1 MHAPT
6 PGKKLAAIG
15 AAAALAAG
23 SAMIAA
29 PAMAAPAA
37 GGEGGT
43 AFAKAASTAFAAD
56 TKAAAKT
63 KSAKASKIAAM
74 GFGKDGEVVVQSTDK
89 ALTAD
94 SDELKSIKAYAAKE
108 GKDLK
113 VSFIGTKGYEA
124 YGATAKIDKKSVA
137 KGETFADNGKSIKDL
152 VNGAGYIMLTSATQ
166 GSLCSTGFN
175 ATEGGKPIIITAG
188 HCTEGMD
195 GKKAYREAP
204 SSSEAVAGKGASEF
218 LDGDASGAKPFG
230 TVTYS
235 QFGPTAIDENETQLP
250 EGITPAKAQDFGL
263 LAVDGGLNLNQP
275 GVTTNWN
282 EKDAKNE
289 DNLAKDTTPVKG
301 VHDVT
306 TKDVGSDVWRS
317 GRTTGK
323 QTGPIG
329 YEDQQTIAIVDGYS
343 NIGGRLVYGFAS
355 ETLADHGDS
364 GGAVMKGDQA
374 VGVVSGG
381 SPAKAGHKA
390 FLWTAEL
397 AEGLTQLK
405 NKGHNVKV
413 TTDGDTTTPPGT
425 PEPTDT
431 TTAPTEE
438 PTTPAPTDEP
448 TTTAPTE
455 EPTSPAPTTTAPTEK
470 PTTDAPTTPAPTSS
484 APTTE
489 PTQTSKPTQTTEAPK
504 ADPKL
509 TIDPKKVSAKNF
521 VNEKKGVT
529 LKVANLEK
537 GQKVDFTVSPSG
549 KNVKPY
555 ELTATADANG
565 TAQWKVY
572 GTSASDPEVY
582 VGKYQVKAQ
591 PQTDAKAAN
600 DPLTGSFQVV
610 SGDANPGGGDNGDD
624 NGNGSGDNGS
634 DDNGSGDNGKELPKT
649 GVTSAPLLGGAI
661 ALILVGAATVF
672 LARRKKN

>member
-37 GGEGGT
+37 GGEGSNPE
-43 AFAKAASTAFAAD
+43 FAKAASKAFAAD
-56 TKAAAKT
+56 TKADTKT
-63 KSAKASKIAAM
+63 KSTKASKIAAV
-74 GFGKDGEVVVQSTDK
+74 GFGKDGAVVVQSTDE
-89 ALTAD
+89 ALKAD
-94 SDELKSIKAYAAKE
+94 SDEVKALKAYADEKKV
-108 GKDLK
+108 GLK
-113 VSFIGTKGYEA
+113 VSFIGSKGYSA
-124 YGATAKIDKKSVA
+124 FGAKASGLKTDASALKATS
-137 KGETFADNGKSIKDL
+137 NGKSVNDL
-152 VNGAGYIMLTSATQ
+152 VNGAGYLVESSA
-166 GSLCSTGFN
+166 GIGICSTGFN
-175 ATEGGKPIIITAG
+175 ATEGGKPIVITAG
-188 HCTEGMD
+188 HCTD
-195 GKKAYREAP
+195 GAVESKGKVYREAP
-204 SSSEAVAGKGASEF
+204 STSEYITKDGESSKV
-218 LDGDASGAKPFG
+218 LDGDQEGNPLPFG

-235 QFGPTAIDENETQLP
+235 QYGPNADT
-250 EGITPAKAQDFGL
+250 AKANPENSQDFGL
-263 LAVDGGLNLNQP
+263 LAVDGDVKLNQP

-282 EKDAKNE
+282 DNDAKNE
-289 DNLAKDTTPVKG
+289 NNLAKDTKPVTG
-301 VHDVT
+301 IRDVT
-306 TKDVGSDVWRS
+306 KDEIGESVWRS

-323 QTGPIG
+323 KTGTIG
-329 YEDQQTIAIVDGYS
+329 SDDPTVQIVDGYA
-343 NIGGRLVYGFAS
+343 NIQDANKKSHIVYGFAS
-355 ETLADHGDS
+355 DTVAWHGDS
-364 GGAVMKGDQA
+364 GGAVMMGDKA

-381 SPAKAGHKA
+381 SPASGTAPA

-397 AEGLTQLK
+397 YQGVKQLEA
-405 NKGHNVKV
+405 KGHKV
-413 TTDGDTTTPPGT
+413 ELTTDGDTTTPPESPT
-425 PEPTDT
+425 PTDT

-438 PTTPAPTDEP
+438 PTTPAPTN

-529 LKVANLEK
+529 LKVANLNK
-537 GQKVDFTVSPSG
+537 GQKVAFTVTPSG

-555 ELTATADANG
+555 ELTATADAKG

-572 GTSASDPEVY
+572 GTSGNDPEVY
-582 VGKYQVKAQ
+582 VGKYKVKAQ

-610 SGDANPGGGDNGDD
+610 SGDANPGGGDDGDD
-624 NGNGSGDNGS
+624 NGNDSGDNGS
-634 DDNGSGDNGKELPKT
+634 DDNGSGDNGNELPKT
-649 GVTSAPLLGGAI
+649 GVTSAPLVGGAI

>member
-29 PAMAAPAA
+29 PTMAAETA
-37 GGEGGT
+37 GGEGGNPE
-43 AFAKAASTAFAAD
+43 FAKAASSAFAIDA
-56 TKAAAKT
+56 
-63 KSAKASKIAAM
+63 IAAV

-89 ALTAD
+89 ALKAD
-94 SDELKSIKAYAAKE
+94 SDQVKALKAYADEK
-108 GKDLK
+108 KVDLK
-113 VSFIGTKGYEA
+113 VSFIGSKGYSA
-124 YGATAKIDKKSVA
+124 FDATVKKASGKA
-137 KGETFADNGKSIKDL
+137 FAANGKSTKDL
-152 VNGAGYIMLTSATQ
+152 VNGAGYLIDQ
-166 GSLCSTGFN
+166 GGGYFGICSTGFN
-175 ATEGGKPIIITAG
+175 ATEGGKPIVITAG
-188 HCTEGMD
+188 HCTDQAE
-195 GKKAYREAP
+195 GKKVVREAP
-204 SSSEAVAGKGASEF
+204 SASEYVTGDDSKTGWM
-218 LDGDASGAKPFG
+218 DGDAQNPIPFG

-235 QFGPTAIDENETQLP
+235 QYGPNADTNKATPENS
-250 EGITPAKAQDFGL
+250 QDFGL
-263 LAVDGGLNLNQP
+263 LAVDGNLDLNQP

-282 EKDAKNE
+282 KTDAKAEN
-289 DNLAKDTTPVKG
+289 NLAKDTNPVTG
-301 VHDVT
+301 IHDVT
-306 TKDVGSDVWRS
+306 KDDIGESVWRS

-323 QTGPIG
+323 KTGTIG
-329 YEDQQTIAIVDGYS
+329 SDDPTVQIVDGYA
-343 NIGGRLVYGFAS
+343 NIQDADEKSHIVYGFAS
-355 ETLADHGDS
+355 DAEAWHGDS
-364 GGAVMKGDQA
+364 GGAVMMGDKA

-381 SPAKAGHKA
+381 SPASGTTPA

-397 AEGLTQLK
+397 AQGVKQLEA
-405 NKGHNVKV
+405 KGHKVDV